1 MAELETRLRSDQQAL
16 LRWGPVVI
24 WCSRGVIDDAMF
36 ARVHDELSSALTEN
50 PEGAGLLLISSSGSE
65 LAEFA
70 LRRKIALALAELGDR
85 LQVVIA
91 FEGGS
96 WWVSGAHKLV
106 GKILAQVPSRLPIST
121 FTDREQAI
129 ITLSETLLGPDQRPV
144 DLDDLGP
151 ALEQEL
157 GDWLTATA
165 VERERPA

>member
-70 LRRKIALALAELGDR
+70 LPQDR
-85 LQVVIA
+85 A
-91 FEGGS
+91 R
-96 WWVSGAHKLV
+96 V
-106 GKILAQVPSRLPIST
+106 GRAR
-121 FTDREQAI
+121 
-129 ITLSETLLGPDQRPV
+129 
-144 DLDDLGP
+144 
-151 ALEQEL
+151 
-157 GDWLTATA
+157 
-165 VERERPA
+165 